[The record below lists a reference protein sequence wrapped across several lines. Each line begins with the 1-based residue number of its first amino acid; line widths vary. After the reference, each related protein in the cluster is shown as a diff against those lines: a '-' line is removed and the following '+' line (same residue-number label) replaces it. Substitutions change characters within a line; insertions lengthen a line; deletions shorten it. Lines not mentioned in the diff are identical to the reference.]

1 MFEYYNGENK
11 KNCKKDYDDTPV
23 DYEKFIIK
31 KNIVC
36 GNALTLLQV
45 DENGKDIK
53 EPIVFS
59 EWTFPFNDARMQRKD
74 YTFDELLNMD
84 FGDEYYKGEKI
95 VRLTEFL
102 KNFSER
108 NVNVY
113 IELKETG
120 YEKLIVDTLKQYSL
134 KNVVLIS
141 FKYNLLK
148 KIREMDNSIKLGWLI
163 YDVNDSIIKD
173 CKNIKLNY
181 VLCTAI
187 CLSKDEVTKLKNN
200 NFIVSA
206 WGVLGK
212 SEIKRL
218 KNIDVDRIIYDSGYD
233 VKKFLKKER
242 KNV

>member
-1 MFEYYNGENK
+1 MKVYSHRGESKYAPENTMSAYYLAYLVGSDGIETDLRK
-11 KNCKKDYDDTPV
+11 TKDDVLIHDKSV
-23 DYEKFIIK
+23 DRTSNYS
-31 KNIVC
+31 
-36 GNALTLLQV
+36 
-45 DENGKDIK
+45 GK
-53 EPIVFS
+53 VS
-59 EWTFPFNDARMQRKD
+59 D

-95 VRLTEFL
+95 VKLTEFL

-108 NVNVY
+108 NVNIY

-173 CKNIKLNY
+173 CKNIKLNH

-218 KNIDVDRIIYDSGYD
+218 KNIGVDRIIYDSGYD